1 MSPSERTQ
9 AAGGEIDDD
18 IVEKKPSH
26 PIETFILLCTAGA
39 LILSIV
45 LASKE
50 LSFYVN
56 PKVKQLTSEYKKKPV
71 QLFQEE
77 YETDAAAERSGGA
90 GG

>member
-26 PIETFILLCTAGA
+26 PIETFILLVTAGA
-39 LILSIV
+39 LILAIV

-56 PKVKQLTSEYKKKPV
+56 PKVKHDTAEYKKKPL
-71 QLFQEE
+71 QLFVEE
-77 YETDAAAERSGGA
+77 FEPNAGSAEA
-90 GG
+90 GGGGG